1 MLRTPV
7 LLEILPLASFSDSM
21 QVVWRF
27 LASGGIFMGCIVVC
41 SFVAVSAII
50 SKFLEMR
57 DTSIMPA
64 TTVKLLTDIATGAS
78 VEEREVRAVLID
90 EKSPLGRIARTSL
103 LNAHPSGERAME
115 AAQAVAREE
124 MVELERGVPLLEA
137 IITAAPLLG
146 LLGAVVGLTKVFS
159 SVGADESDTARVA
172 AGIAEALNTT
182 IAGLIVAIP
191 CVFFHTH
198 FSRRLERVAAR
209 LEVLVRGAI
218 DAAYHE
224 TISR

>member
-1 MLRTPV
+1 
-7 LLEILPLASFSDSM
+7 M

-50 SKFLEMR
+50 AKFLEMR
-57 DTSIMPA
+57 DSAIMPV

-78 VEEREVRAVLID
+78 VDENEVRAVLTG

-209 LEVLVRGAI
+209 LEVLIRGAI